1 MLGLPI
7 VHPSTQVGPRGEVA
21 LLHHHWTHTA
31 PGSIYYAVVYLCL
44 IVYRV
49 SLLPYVRII

>member
-1 MLGLPI
+1 MLELPI

-31 PGSIYYAVVYLCL
+31 PGSIYYAVVY
-44 IVYRV
+44 VPM
-49 SLLPYVRII
+49 SYV